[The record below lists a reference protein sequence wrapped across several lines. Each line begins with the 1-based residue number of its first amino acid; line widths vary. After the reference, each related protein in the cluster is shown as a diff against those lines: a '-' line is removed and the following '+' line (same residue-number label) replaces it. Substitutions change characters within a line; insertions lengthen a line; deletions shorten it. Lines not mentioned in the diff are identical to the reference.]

1 MDLWPLGPEQLI
13 ITDPEF
19 ANEYVTA
26 RRLPKHALQAVYLD
40 PIIGKGNM
48 IAANGTYWKRLH
60 DMIAPA
66 FSVARTFKTISQ
78 VAEECETFYHV
89 LKEHASGSEVV
100 RFEQAISALAFD
112 IISKSIFGI
121 IISSQKRR
129 SEDLCNLDTIIKEEF
144 AIRNTW
150 SPFAKRRLNRAKE
163 QAIRSLDDSI
173 RSKLRTRFNTVNEQD
188 IDLSHKQDLC
198 ILDLILRDYIQSD
211 FPRPTTMDPQF
222 ESMAINNIKT
232 IFLAGSGTVTD
243 TLCFTFM
250 LLSAHPEVV
259 SKLREEHTR
268 VFSSDV
274 ATMSKILEAEPQRL
288 KQLDYTNSVI
298 METLRIYPIGNTG
311 RAPDAPGFINYKGQR
326 LPLNPDTL
334 ICPVQHTWQMSPD
347 VFPNPDVFL
356 PERFIGLGSPE
367 LIAWRPFE
375 RGYRSCIG
383 QSLAM
388 EEMKTVLLYT
398 VQFFDLAC
406 HDLKPNNEPRVPW
419 TRMDTVFGDRA
430 FQEFLTE
437 ARPRDGMPMLVKH
450 AIQ

>member
-19 ANEYVTA
+19 ANEYVTT

-40 PIIGKGNM
+40 PIIGQGNM
-48 IAANGTYWKRLH
+48 IAANGSSWKRVH
-60 DMIAPA
+60 DMVAPA

-78 VAEECETFYHV
+78 VAEECEAFHHV
-89 LKEHASGSEVV
+89 LDEHATGSEVV
-100 RFEQAISALAFD
+100 YLEQAISALAFD

-121 IISSQKRR
+121 TISSQKRR

-150 SPFAKRRLNRAKE
+150 SPLAKRRLNRAKE
-163 QAIRSLDDSI
+163 QVIRSLDDSI
-173 RSKLRTRFNTVNEQD
+173 RSKLRTRFDAVNTRG
-188 IDLSHKQDLC
+188 IDLSHKQNLC
-198 ILDLILRDYIQSD
+198 ILDLILRDYIQSHSS
-211 FPRPTTMDPQF
+211 PRPTTMDPQF
-222 ESMAINNIKT
+222 ESMAINNIKA

-259 SKLREEHTR
+259 SKLREEHKR

-274 ATMSKILEAEPQRL
+274 ATINKILEADPQRL

-311 RAPDAPGFINYKGQR
+311 RAPDAPGFITYKGQR
-326 LPLNPDTL
+326 LPLKSNTL
-334 ICPVQHTWQMSPD
+334 ICPVQHTWQMSQD
-347 VFPNPDVFL
+347 VFPDPDTFL
-356 PERFIGLGSPE
+356 PERFIGMGKAGLN
-367 LIAWRPFE
+367 AWRPFE

-388 EEMKTVLLYT
+388 EEMKMVLLYT
-398 VQFFDLAC
+398 VQFFDLVC
-406 HDLKPNNEPRVPW
+406 HGLKPNKEPRAPW

-437 ARPRDGMPMLVKH
+437 ARPRDGMPMLVKQV
-450 AIQ
+450 I